1 MCSRKSLLCILVASM
16 MKDSNFKKFKIM
28 KFTFKIIFYHVLPSI
43 TLMITFEDLNL
54 IFYILV
60 FNTKIEVVVKNNP
73 I

>member
-28 KFTFKIIFYHVLPSI
+28 KFTFKIIFYHVLRSI

-60 FNTKIEVVVKNNP
+60 FNAKIEVVVKNNP

>member
-1 MCSRKSLLCILVASM
+1 MT
-16 MKDSNFKKFKIM
+16 KDSMKIM
-28 KFTFKIIFYHVLPSI
+28 KFTFKIIFYHVLLSI

-60 FNTKIEVVVKNNP
+60 FNTTVEVVMKNNP